1 LQNFKFQISNFKF
14 ALVHLAAPRWSQIS
28 NFKFPLLHLA
38 ARRWSQISNFKFPLL
53 HLGTLR
59 WSQISNFRSPLLH
72 LAARRWSQIS
82 NFKSR
87 PPAVPRAAALCTALL
102 VCGSPAFPQTPP
114 HPYAVIPRDAVN
126 YSGPGRE
133 TSHDLRGI
141 EIKIGLL
148 APLTGPRQNEG
159 KALLQAA
166 QLAMEDEAANPF
178 PAGRRLS
185 IVARDQSD
193 SWGRATNEIVRLV
206 FDDQV
211 AALVTSLDGDSAHLA
226 EQVGNKVGI
235 PIVTLSTDPS
245 TTQINLPWIFRLA
258 PTDTQQAG
266 AFADDIYIE
275 RKLKKVFLITE
286 SDHDG
291 RVGGVEFQKAAHS
304 RGAPP
309 VDTFESD
316 AAGSNLDSTVSQV
329 MAAKPEAVVFWTGT
343 RTASR
348 LLRLFLKA
356 FSTTQF
362 YLSQEAAQT
371 LPGASQPNVWIVGP
385 SLIDNSLRE
394 SFENRY
400 RARTAELPAP
410 AAARAYDAVRILAA
424 SLRLSGPNRA
434 RLRDALAALSDYH
447 GASGVVAFDHAG
459 NEVSDFTLARLP

>member
-1 LQNFKFQISNFKF
+1 
-14 ALVHLAAPRWSQIS
+14 
-28 NFKFPLLHLA
+28 
-38 ARRWSQISNFKFPLL
+38 
-53 HLGTLR
+53 
-59 WSQISNFRSPLLH
+59 
-72 LAARRWSQIS
+72 
-82 NFKSR
+82 
-87 PPAVPRAAALCTALL
+87 
-102 VCGSPAFPQTPP
+102 
-114 HPYAVIPRDAVN
+114 VN
-126 YSGPGRE
+126 YSGPGRDA
-133 TSHDLRGI
+133 SHDLRGI

-166 QLAMEDEAANPF
+166 QLAMEDEAASPF
-178 PAGRRLS
+178 PGGRRLS
-185 IVARDQSD
+185 IVSRDQSD

-211 AALVTSLDGDSAHLA
+211 AALITSLDSDSAHLA

-266 AFADDIYIE
+266 AFADDIYLE
-275 RKLKKVFLITE
+275 RKLKKVILITE

-291 RVGGVEFQKAAHS
+291 RVGGEEFQKAAHS

-309 VDTFESD
+309 VDRFEID
-316 AAGSNLDSTVSQV
+316 PAVSNLDSAVSQV
-329 MAAKPEAVVFWTGT
+329 LAAKPEAMVLWTGA

-356 FSTTQF
+356 FPTTQF

-371 LPGASQPNVWIVGP
+371 PPSSSQPNVWIVGP
-385 SLIDNSLRE
+385 SLIENPSRV
-394 SFENRY
+394 SFDNRY
-400 RARTAELPAP
+400 RARTGELAAP

-434 RLRDALAALSDYH
+434 RLRDALAAVSDYH

-459 NEVSDFTLARLP
+459 NDVSDFILARLP

>member
-1 LQNFKFQISNFKF
+1 M
-14 ALVHLAAPRWSQIS
+14 
-28 NFKFPLLHLA
+28 
-38 ARRWSQISNFKFPLL
+38 
-53 HLGTLR
+53 
-59 WSQISNFRSPLLH
+59 
-72 LAARRWSQIS
+72 
-82 NFKSR
+82 
-87 PPAVPRAAALCTALL
+87 
-102 VCGSPAFPQTPP
+102 
-114 HPYAVIPRDAVN
+114 N
-126 YSGPGRE
+126 YSGPGRDA
-133 TSHDLRGI
+133 SHDLRGI
-141 EIKIGLL
+141 EIRIGLL

-159 KALLQAA
+159 KALLQGA
-166 QLAMEDEAANPF
+166 QLAVEDEAASPF
-178 PAGRRLS
+178 PGGRRLS
-185 IVARDQSD
+185 MVARDQSD

-266 AFADDIYIE
+266 AFAHDIYIQ
-275 RKLKKVFLITE
+275 RKLKNVILITE
-286 SDHDG
+286 SNHDG
-291 RVGGVEFQKAAHS
+291 RVGGEEFQKAAHS

-309 VDTFESD
+309 VGRFEID
-316 AAGSNLDSTVSQV
+316 PAVSNLDSTVSQV
-329 MAAKPEAVVFWTGT
+329 MAAKPETLVFWTGS

-356 FSTTQF
+356 LPTTQF

-371 LPGASQPNVWIVGP
+371 LPRTSQPNVWIVGP
-385 SLIDNSLRE
+385 SPIENPLRE
-394 SFENRY
+394 SFENLY
-400 RARTAELPAP
+400 RARTGELPAP
-410 AAARAYDAVRILAA
+410 AAAQAYDAVRILAA

-459 NEVSDFTLARLP
+459 NDVSDFTLVRHP